1 MADLTQAVN
10 CVNYH
15 QSVAAQIKRVPVQLQ
30 YSATHKELK
39 PDQVLFKLMY
49 NFDFC
54 IKKI

>member
-39 PDQVLFKLMY
+39 PDQVLFKLNVQFRFLY
-49 NFDFC
+49 
-54 IKKI
+54 